1 MERNFRLYLTGTLI
15 VFALLISLIIGFI
28 DYQKG
33 QKQIM
38 NNHTEKIDMIG
49 DSVVQSLNTID
60 QIYSLTEEKSAR
72 ELEEHLHRLVKEYKK
87 NPALDQWD
95 YEEIQNQIGM
105 DIYIIDET
113 NTIIHSSFEEDIGLN
128 FAECC
133 GSFTDVITQRRLSGE
148 FKHDSIDIQQST
160 GQVMKF
166 GYLPTHDQKYLFE
179 LSMSLE
185 EDEVFQNFNFLETI
199 DWLKKEYEP
208 IHSIRIYNPY
218 GIVLRNTEEDEE
230 VCTVSSE
237 MKSIFDAARDEH
249 EQREVSVIEDGSK
262 ITYRYIPYVAGV
274 DSDYPMKRVLEIVYN
289 EVQLESL
296 LQFYRNEFLIQQL
309 VIVLAV
315 ILLAIILGRLV
326 SKPVYLAFHDNLTN
340 MKNRASFEM
349 TIQKLLE
356 GKNQKTALM
365 MIDIDNF
372 KCVNDQLGHA
382 EGDRLLIS
390 IAKLIEKNIDGKYL
404 TARLGGD
411 EFVVVFSGIDQ
422 KEIEQYAA
430 TLINNLNRAYVDL
443 NEKHDLDVS
452 ISVGI
457 AMAKKD
463 EKLDALYERA
473 DAALYYA
480 KEHGKNQYYFDEES

>member
-1 MERNFRLYLTGTLI
+1 MERNFRLYLTGILI
-15 VFALLISLIIGFI
+15 VFALLISFIVGFI
-28 DYQKG
+28 EYQKG

-38 NNHTEKIDMIG
+38 DNHKEKIDMIG

-60 QIYSLTEEKSAR
+60 QVYSLTEEKSAR
-72 ELEEHLHRLVKEYKK
+72 ELEEHLHRLVEEYDK
-87 NPALDQWD
+87 NPALEQWD
-95 YEEIQNQIGM
+95 YEEIKNQIGM

-133 GSFTDVITQRRLSGE
+133 GSFTDVITQRRLSGK

-185 EDEVFQNFNFLETI
+185 EDEIFQNFNFLETI
-199 DWLKKEYEP
+199 DRLKKEYEP

-218 GIVLRNTEEDEE
+218 GIVLRDIEDDE
-230 VCTVSSE
+230 VHTVPSE
-237 MKSIFDAARDEH
+237 MQSIFDAAKNEH
-249 EQREVSVIEDGSK
+249 EQREVSVIESGSK

-296 LQFYRNEFLIQQL
+296 LKFYRNEYLIQQL
-309 VIVLAV
+309 VIFLAV
-315 ILLAIILGRLV
+315 ILLAVILGRMV
-326 SKPVYLAFHDNLTN
+326 SKPIYLAFHDNLTK
-340 MKNRASFEM
+340 MKNRAAFEM
-349 TIQKLLE
+349 TIHKQLASKS
-356 GKNQKTALM
+356 QQTALM
-365 MIDIDNF
+365 MIDVDNF

-382 EGDRLLIS
+382 TGDRLLID

-411 EFVVVFSGIDQ
+411 EFVVVFSGINK
-422 KEIEQYAA
+422 KEIEEHA
-430 TLINNLNRAYVDL
+430 TILINDLNVAYVDL
-443 NEKHDLDVS
+443 NDQHNLDVS

-463 EKLDALYERA
+463 EGLDTLYERA
-473 DAALYYA
+473 DRALYYA
-480 KEHGKNQYYFDEES
+480 KEHGKNQYYFDEE